1 MIQSVSEKTTFLLP
15 GCICQCQ
22 LFHTAHADVTLVF
35 GVLPTFLEAL
45 DSTVILKA
53 QVELGIHQ

>member
-1 MIQSVSEKTTFLLP
+1 MIQSVSEKNTLLLP

-22 LFHTAHADVTLVF
+22 LFHTAHADMTLVF
-35 GVLPTFLEAL
+35 DVLPTFLEAL